1 MLEQLP
7 FQIQGIP
14 TLTLYERIA
23 HFEIMRE
30 FFPVAHPALF
40 GLVYALPIDEAI
52 SDGPV
57 ESGPVISG
65 MVVIAPFDEAI
76 SDGPLGA
83 APVLT
88 AVNFVLPVQE
98 NVTENELDA
107 APGLVSM
114 KYSLPV
120 DRGTAEPDSINSGP
134 VIAAMNVI

>member
-1 MLEQLP
+1 VFEPIP

-30 FFPVAHPALF
+30 FFPVTHPALF
-40 GLVYALPIDEAI
+40 GLVYALPVAEAI

-57 ESGPVISG
+57 ESGPAISG
-65 MVVIAPFDEAI
+65 MVVVAPFDEAI
-76 SDGPLGA
+76 SDGPLDA
-83 APVLT
+83 APVLS
-88 AVNFVLPVQE
+88 AVHFVLPVQE
-98 NVTENELDA
+98 NFTENELDG

-114 KYSLPV
+114 IALFPV
-120 DRGTAEPDSINSGP
+120 SRSVAEPDSINSGP